1 MMKTKKPTARA
12 AMAAD
17 LVQYAIL
24 SKGFRD
30 QMDKMLLDINKR
42 DEELITELQI
52 KMIEVEMLITR
63 LA

>member
-1 MMKTKKPTARA
+1 
-12 AMAAD
+12 MAAD